1 MVRRIAVLVL
11 LCLFG
16 AGIVFISDDMALAA
30 RAKDK
35 ETKEAKVEETAP
47 AAEPA
52 VVYTFK
58 NKEQMGEFEQLYVA
72 KQATFGRMGV
82 LQAYFAMEQN
92 NLVEID
98 KQMDAKFGFKM
109 DPNKMYDLNRD
120 SLEMRE
126 VGPIASPE
134 PAPAD

>member
-1 MVRRIAVLVL
+1 MKRIVVL
-11 LCLFG
+11 LLLCFFVAGSLF
-16 AGIVFISDDMALAA
+16 ICDDTVFAA

-35 ETKEAKVEETAP
+35 ETKETKVEEAAAP
-47 AAEPA
+47 VEPKA
-52 VVYTFK
+52 VYTFK

-92 NLVEID
+92 NLTEID
-98 KQMDAKFGFKM
+98 KQMDGKFGFKM

-120 SLEMRE
+120 SLEIRE

-134 PAPAD
+134 PVPAD